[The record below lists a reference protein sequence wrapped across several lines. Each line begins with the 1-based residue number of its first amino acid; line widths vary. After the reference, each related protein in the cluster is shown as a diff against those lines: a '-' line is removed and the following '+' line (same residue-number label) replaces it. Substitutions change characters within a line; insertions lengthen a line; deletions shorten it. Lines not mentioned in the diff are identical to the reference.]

1 MLYKERFHP
10 ISQHY
15 LVKSFLILSKT
26 LTSWIFHAFLIKN
39 NVCIVTTCKN
49 IDSKLSPS
57 GNRTWVVRVAKFLSL
72 SSKVNFL
79 VFSSSIFLDF
89 SGVIWWQL
97 NCSNLFPESSL
108 LRKNQKSVKIFP
120 SVREKLFFRT
130 LGKISTLGKILY
142 SKTGRHWFFFIIQG
156 K

>member
-108 LRKNQKSVKIFP
+108 LRKNQCICSIRSKCHKIFP
-120 SVREKLFFRT
+120 SLRKNYFSTRRT
-130 LGKISTLGKILY
+130 CTC
-142 SKTGRHWFFFIIQG
+142 
-156 K
+156 